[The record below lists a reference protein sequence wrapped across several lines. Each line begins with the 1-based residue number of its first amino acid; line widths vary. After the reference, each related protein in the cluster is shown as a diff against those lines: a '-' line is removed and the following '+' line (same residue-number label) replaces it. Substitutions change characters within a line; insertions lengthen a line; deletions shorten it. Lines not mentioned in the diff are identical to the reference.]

1 MWGML
6 LVLTSCMSYGV
17 TQYLEKATV
26 SWGLMEILELNFNS
40 TATKG
45 EGLFDAHDFWKYVM
59 LACVLSID

>member
-1 MWGML
+1 
-6 LVLTSCMSYGV
+6 MSYGV